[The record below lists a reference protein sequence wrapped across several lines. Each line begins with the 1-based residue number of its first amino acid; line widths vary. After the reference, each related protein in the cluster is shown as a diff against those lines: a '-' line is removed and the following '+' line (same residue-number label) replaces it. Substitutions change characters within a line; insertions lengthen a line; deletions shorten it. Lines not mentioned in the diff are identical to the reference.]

1 MPWFQ
6 TLCRQAGLAVHKITT
21 PQADRGPQDS
31 ARATTTQV
39 RRSVEEFSPEPGVTL
54 RRTTIEEVELR
65 PGGPEAGSMS
75 QE

>member
-21 PQADRGPQDS
+21 PESQRGV
-31 ARATTTQV
+31 TTTEV
-39 RRSVEEFSPEPGVTL
+39 SHAVEESSPEPGVTL
-54 RRTTIEEVELR
+54 RRITIEEIEIR